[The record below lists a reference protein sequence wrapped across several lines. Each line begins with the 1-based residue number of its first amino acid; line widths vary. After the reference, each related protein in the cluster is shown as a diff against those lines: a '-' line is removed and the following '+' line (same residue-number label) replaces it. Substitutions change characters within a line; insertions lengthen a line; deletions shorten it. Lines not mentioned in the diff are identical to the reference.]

1 MEQPMA
7 TATATA
13 TSSRRQMRAE
23 PYPTY
28 VRADWARDHPDKY
41 GAKAVTG
48 FETILNIIKAE
59 ISGEQTWGLTVD
71 ENAPGYVKGVTK
83 TLNWIGSTCG
93 RAVDGACM
101 ATDAAFNF
109 ASFLIDANNK
119 DKELIQAMM
128 DLLGTA
134 TTVITAPVKAT
145 LAVVL
150 VNLYSGMLIKFG
162 YAAPQAAASPSR
174 SNDNSKQGPTDEEE
188 YKQQGIDATSLPND
202 IEKDNDLVV
211 GDYVAKNDD
220 YLDKVAAQN
229 ER

>member
-1 MEQPMA
+1 MEQPM
-7 TATATA
+7 ATATA

-41 GAKAVTG
+41 GAEAVTG

-83 TLNWIGSTCG
+83 TLNWIGSTWG
-93 RAVDGACM
+93 RAVDGAWM
-101 ATDAAFNF
+101 ATDAVCGFINKA
-109 ASFLIDANNK
+109 LGIDPEDQK
-119 DKELIQAMM
+119 LVQAMM
-128 DLLGTA
+128 DLLGTT

-145 LAVVL
+145 WAVVL
-150 VNLYSGMLIKFG
+150 ANLYSGMLIKFG

-174 SNDNSKQGPTDEEE
+174 SNDNSKQGLTNEE
-188 YKQQGIDATSLPND
+188 QGLIEATSQTTPNLKED
-202 IEKDNDLVV
+202 EPGVV
-211 GDYVAKNDD
+211 GDFTATPGY
-220 YLDKVAAQN
+220 N
-229 ER
+229 EMQR

>member
-1 MEQPMA
+1 
-7 TATATA
+7 
-13 TSSRRQMRAE
+13 MRAE

-28 VRADWARDHPDKY
+28 VSADWARNHPDKYPPDKY

-48 FETILNIIKAE
+48 FETILNIIKSE

-83 TLNWIGSTCG
+83 TLNWIGSTWG
-93 RAVDGACM
+93 RAVDGAWM

-145 LAVVL
+145 LAVGA
-150 VNLYSGMLIKFG
+150 VNMYPGMGIEFN
-162 YAAPQAAASPSR
+162 YAAPKPAASPSR
-174 SNDNSKQGPTDEEE
+174 SNDNSKQGLTNEE
-188 YKQQGIDATSLPND
+188 QSLIDATSLPTN
-202 IEKDNDLVV
+202 IGSDNPLVI
-211 GDYVAKNDD
+211 GDYVADTPD
-220 YLDKVAAQN
+220 YAAAVAAEN

>member
-1 MEQPMA
+1 
-7 TATATA
+7 
-13 TSSRRQMRAE
+13 MRAE

-41 GAKAVTG
+41 GAEAVTG

-128 DLLGTA
+128 DLLGTT

-150 VNLYSGMLIKFG
+150 ANLYSGMLIKFG

-174 SNDNSKQGPTDEEE
+174 SNDNSKQGLTNEE
-188 YKQQGIDATSLPND
+188 QGRIDATSLPTN
-202 IEKDNDLVV
+202 IGSDNPLVI
-211 GDYVAKNDD
+211 GDYVDKNDD
-220 YLDKVAAQN
+220 YIDEVAAMAAEN